1 MTPSIVTVTLNP
13 CIDKF
18 FAVSRVVPDR
28 KLAAHDARQDP
39 GGGGINV
46 ARAVAKL
53 GGQALALWSCGGL
66 MGQLLAELLDHEGI
80 VHQQVAVA
88 EATRENIIV
97 YDESIDDQFR
107 FGMPGPRLGAG
118 ELDRW
123 KDRITRL
130 DPAPA
135 YLVLSG
141 SLPPGASAGWFAGLV
156 RDAPEGARV
165 VVDTKGDALRQAI
178 EAGVYLIKPNV
189 HELEE
194 IVEQELDSDE
204 KVEDAARAIVSSQ
217 GASVVLISMGRAG
230 AVLASA
236 DGIEHIRAPV
246 VRYRSKVG
254 AGDSTVAGIVHA
266 LVQDFSLVQAARYGV
281 AAGAAA
287 VMTEG
292 TELCRRED
300 VERLYECMQR
310 EQTHARDSAP

>member
-1 MTPSIVTVTLNP
+1 MTRAIVTVTLNP

-18 FAVSRVVPDR
+18 FAVKRVVPDR
-28 KLAAHDARQDP
+28 KLAGHDVRQDP

-46 ARAVAKL
+46 ARALAKL
-53 GGQALALWSCGGL
+53 GGQALALWSSGGL

-88 EATRENIIV
+88 DATRENIIV
-97 YDESIDDQFR
+97 YDESIDDQYR

-118 ELDRW
+118 ELGRW

-130 DPAPA
+130 EPAPA

-141 SLPPGASAGWFAGLV
+141 SLPPGATADWFAELV

-165 VVDTKGDALRQAI
+165 VVDTKGDALRRAI
-178 EAGVYLIKPNV
+178 EAGVYLIKPNM

-194 IVEQELDSDE
+194 IVGQELDSDD
-204 KVEDAARAIVSSQ
+204 KVADAARAIVSSQ
-217 GASVVLISMGRAG
+217 GASVVLISLGRAG
-230 AVLASA
+230 ALLATA

-254 AGDSTVAGIVHA
+254 AGDSTVAGMVHGLA
-266 LVQDFSLVQAARYGV
+266 QGLSLVQAARYGV
-281 AAGAAA
+281 AAGTAA

-310 EQTHARDSAP
+310 ELTRELEVAP